1 MSNKV
6 DKIVK
11 SDMADIRQ
19 KIRSANAYAQRYEEQ
34 IYKSQANI
42 QLIQKQSKEAIE
54 AELEVINE
62 ARVNLMNTT
71 ADKKALSELLSYYG
85 LALDKEAVVEPVE
98 E

>member
-6 DKIVK
+6 EKVVK

-34 IYKSQANI
+34 IYKAQANI

-54 AELEVINE
+54 AELEVIKSAME
-62 ARVNLMNTT
+62 NLSKTT
-71 ADKKALSELLSYYG
+71 EDKKALAELLSYYG
-85 LALDKEAVVEPVE
+85 LALGKEVVAEATE